1 MTLPATTLPDAL
13 PQDFDEARRLM
24 VLGQVTP
31 NGVTDPL
38 LIQAMGQVPR
48 ERFVPPAMMV
58 RAYADESTPV
68 APGRALLQPMVLARM
83 LQAVL
88 PQPGERALV
97 LGAGPGYGAAVLA
110 AMGLVVTAVEE
121 DEALAAMAA
130 RAFAHALPGN
140 RPELHRADPAQG
152 WPAGAPYRL
161 ILVEGA
167 VERVPEGLWAQLAE
181 GGRAALV
188 RAMPGMK
195 GRASVFRKAGGAVS
209 EVPVFD
215 AAAPLL
221 PAFAAPAGFRF

>member
-1 MTLPATTLPDAL
+1 MTLPATAIPDAL
-13 PQDFDEARRLM
+13 LQDFDEARRLM

-31 NGVTDPL
+31 NAVTDPL

-48 ERFVPPAMMV
+48 ERFVPPAMAA

-83 LQAVL
+83 LQALL

-121 DEALAAMAA
+121 DAALVAAA
-130 RAFAHALPGN
+130 RRALDLALPGN
-140 RPELHRADPAQG
+140 RPALHHAAPAAG

-167 VERVPEGLWAQLAE
+167 VAHVPEGLWAQLAE

-195 GRASVFRKAGGAVS
+195 GRASVFRKAGGTVS
-209 EVPVFD
+209 EVPAFE

-221 PAFAAPAGFRF
+221 PGFAAPGGFRF